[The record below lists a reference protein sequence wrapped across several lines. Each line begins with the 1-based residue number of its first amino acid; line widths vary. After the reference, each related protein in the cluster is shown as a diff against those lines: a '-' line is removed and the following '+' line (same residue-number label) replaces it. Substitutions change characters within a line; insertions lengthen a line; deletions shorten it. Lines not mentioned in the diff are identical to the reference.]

1 MEIIFAML
9 IRGGL
14 SFLVGVMLGF
24 VSLALFSSIIPPD
37 WVGRL
42 NMITVAVG
50 VSTGLAVF
58 LSWFKPESSRRV
70 IVVGF
75 ILAFGLAILG
85 SLTGYFIADATA
97 AEVRNDRLIS
107 RGSATTSA
115 IWVFAVCGA
124 TLLSTAFSGLY
135 YGFRLWRYHEV

>member
-50 VSTGLAVF
+50 VSTGTCGVSIVVQARILA
-58 LSWFKPESSRRV
+58 PRDSSRLHTGV
-70 IVVGF
+70 W
-75 ILAFGLAILG
+75 ACDFG
-85 SLTGYFIADATA
+85 IAHGLLYRR
-97 AEVRNDRLIS
+97 RNRR
-107 RGSATTSA
+107 RGSQ
-115 IWVFAVCGA
+115 
-124 TLLSTAFSGLY
+124 
-135 YGFRLWRYHEV
+135 R